1 MALGGVECGPN
12 AVLAFAR
19 EGYRFTDFSWRDS
32 AETAVFGGFWRF
44 LLRYPSMCWEEFHR
58 SLSKR
63 LFCQSLQR
71 LVPEVQMDDLEPGGA
86 GVRAQALSPSGELL
100 QDFYF
105 VRQARALH
113 VLNAPSPA
121 ATASLA
127 IADEVIDLAQ
137 DSLVN

>member
-1 MALGGVECGPN
+1 VEAGPN

-19 EGYRFTDFSWRDS
+19 EGYHKTDISLRDLI
-32 AETAVFGGFWRF
+32 ETLTYRGFWKF
-44 LLRYPSMCWEEFHR
+44 LLRYPVMCWEEFAR
-58 SLSKR
+58 SFSKE
-63 LFCQSLQR
+63 LFCRSLQR
-71 LVPEVQMDDLEPGGA
+71 LVPQIRMDDLTQGGA
-86 GVRAQALSPSGELL
+86 GVRAQALSPAGELL

-127 IADEVIDLAQ
+127 IADEVIDMAHDAIAQ
-137 DSLVN
+137 